1 MIEAMDYKPGTGP
14 KMKTVLPAAPS
25 SWIIIH
31 IDMDSFYA
39 SVEMHERPELRG
51 KPVVIGADPKNGKGR
66 GVVATCSY
74 EARAYGI
81 RSAMPISQAFVLCP
95 LAIFLRPDFPLYTRI
110 SSEIMTLLRSFCFRF
125 EQVSIDEAFLDLSP
139 VGSFSAA
146 ELLAGQIKAMIRT
159 ILGLSC
165 SVGVAPSKVVAKI
178 ASDFKKPDGLTIVES
193 GKVAAFLSQ
202 LSVRKI
208 PGIGKKSELELH
220 DLGIRSIGELAA
232 YNVQRLGARFGRGGT
247 WLHDVALGIDESEIK
262 ERVETKSVS
271 KETTFEMDTDDPQ
284 ILFLTMNT
292 LIEEV
297 QRNIIGEDLR
307 FKTIT
312 VKVRYEGFETR
323 TKAKTLLHFTDS
335 VSVLRSNAYVLLR
348 SLCGSTRIRLIGL
361 RVSSFEKSDANQMT
375 LKV

>member
-1 MIEAMDYKPGTGP
+1 MTIATDHDPDKGTEL
-14 KMKTVLPAAPS
+14 KAVLPVAPAS
-25 SWIIIH
+25 RIILH

-39 SVEMHERPELRG
+39 SVETHERPELGG
-51 KPVVIGADPKNGKGR
+51 KAVVIGADPKKGKGR

-74 EARAYGI
+74 AARAYGI

-95 LAIFLRPDFPLYTRI
+95 QAIFLSPDFPLYTRI
-110 SSEIMTLLRSFCFRF
+110 SSEIMTILRSFGYRF

-146 ELLAGQIKAMIRT
+146 ELLAGQIKTMIRT
-159 ILGLSC
+159 TLGLSC

-178 ASDFKKPDGLTIVES
+178 ASDYNKPDGLTIVEPENV
-193 GKVAAFLSQ
+193 GAFLAPMP
-202 LSVRKI
+202 VRKI
-208 PGIGKKSELELH
+208 PGIGKKSEFELH
-220 DLGIRSIGELAA
+220 ELGIRSIGELAA
-232 YNVQRLGARFGRGGT
+232 YDVQRLVARFGRGGN
-247 WLHDVALGIDESEIK
+247 WLHDVALGIDESEVK
-262 ERVETKSVS
+262 ERVEMKSVS

-297 QRNIIGEDLR
+297 HRNIIGEELR

-312 VKVRYEGFETR
+312 VKVRYEGFETK

-335 VSVLRSNAYVLLR
+335 VSVLCTNAQVLLR

-361 RVSSFEKSDANQMT
+361 RISSFEKSDASQMT

>member
-1 MIEAMDYKPGTGP
+1 MIEAMEYDLNTDP

-25 SWIIIH
+25 SRIILH

-51 KPVVIGADPKNGKGR
+51 KPVVIGADPKKGKGR

-95 LAIFLRPDFPLYTRI
+95 HAIFLPPDFPLYSRI
-110 SSEIMTLLRSFCFRF
+110 SSEIMIILRSFCFRF

-146 ELLAGQIKAMIRT
+146 ELLAGQIKTMIRT
-159 ILGLSC
+159 TLGLSC
-165 SVGVAPSKVVAKI
+165 SVGMAPSKLVAKI
-178 ASDFKKPDGLTIVES
+178 ASDFNKPDGLTIVES
-193 GKVAAFLSQ
+193 GKVASFLSQ
-202 LSVRKI
+202 MPVRKI
-208 PGIGKKSELELH
+208 PGIGKKAELELH
-220 DLGIRSIGELAA
+220 ELGIRSIGDLAA
-232 YNVQRLGARFGRGGT
+232 YDVQRLGARFGRGGA
-247 WLHDVALGIDESEIK
+247 WLHDVALGIDESEVK
-262 ERVETKSVS
+262 ERVEMKSVS

-297 QRNIIGEDLR
+297 HRNIIREELR

-312 VKVRYEGFETR
+312 VKVRYEGFETK

-335 VSVLRSNAYVLLR
+335 VSILCTNAQVLLR

>member
-1 MIEAMDYKPGTGP
+1 MTEAIENDAGTGL
-14 KMKTVLPAAPS
+14 KMNAVIPS
-25 SWIIIH
+25 EYSSRIILH

-39 SVEMHERPELRG
+39 SVEMNERPELRG
-51 KPVVIGADPKNGKGR
+51 KAVVIGADPKKGKGR

-95 LAIFLRPDFPLYTRI
+95 QAIFLSPDFPLYTRI
-110 SSEIMTLLRSFCFRF
+110 SSEIMTILRSFGFRF

-146 ELLAGQIKAMIRT
+146 ELLAGQMKTMIRT
-159 ILGLSC
+159 TLGLSC
-165 SVGVAPSKVVAKI
+165 SVGAAPSKLVAKI
-178 ASDFKKPDGLTIVES
+178 ASDFNKPNGLTIVKPE
-193 GKVAAFLSQ
+193 KVAAFLSQ
-202 LSVRKI
+202 MPVRKI

-220 DLGIRSIGELAA
+220 ELGIRSIGDLAG
-232 YNVQRLGARFGRGGT
+232 YDVQRLGARFGRGGT
-247 WLHDVALGIDESEIK
+247 WLHNVALGIDESEVK
-262 ERVETKSVS
+262 ERVEIKSVS

-297 QRNIIGEDLR
+297 HRNIIGEEIR

-312 VKVRYEGFETR
+312 VKVRYEGFETK

-335 VSVLRSNAYVLLR
+335 VSILRNNAHGMLR

-361 RVSSFEKSDANQMT
+361 RVSSFEKSDATQMT

>member
-1 MIEAMDYKPGTGP
+1 MTKATDLEPDMGTEL
-14 KMKTVLPAAPS
+14 KAVLPVAPTS
-25 SWIIIH
+25 RIILH

-39 SVEMHERPELRG
+39 SVETHERPELRG
-51 KPVVIGADPKNGKGR
+51 KAVVIGADPKEGKGR

-95 LAIFLRPDFPLYTRI
+95 QAIFLPPNFPLYTRI
-110 SSEIMTLLRSFCFRF
+110 SSEIMTILRSFGYRF

-146 ELLAGQIKAMIRT
+146 ELLAGQIKTMIRT
-159 ILGLSC
+159 TMGLSC

-178 ASDFKKPDGLTIVES
+178 ASDYNKPDGLTIVES

-202 LSVRKI
+202 MPARKI

-220 DLGIRSIGELAA
+220 ELGIRSIGDLAV
-232 YNVQRLGARFGRGGT
+232 YDVQRLVARFGRGGT
-247 WLHDVALGIDESEIK
+247 WFHDVALGIDESEVN
-262 ERVETKSVS
+262 ERVEMKSIS
-271 KETTFEMDTDDPQ
+271 KETTFEMDTDHPQ

-297 QRNIIGEDLR
+297 HRNIIGEELR

-312 VKVRYEGFETR
+312 VKVRYEGFETK

-335 VSVLRSNAYVLLR
+335 VSILRTNAHALLR